1 MTNLRDTLTSADKK
15 PAVVADLG
23 VLVENEVSGLGGLTG
38 IAAKAAYAAAKA
50 KDSNIAQRAGGA
62 YLGTLADALDP
73 FWSSFTSSGGG
84 DFGAYLAQRE
94 AEVAPALQR
103 AMEAEAP
110 AAGSQR
116 AMFDRFKPQAVKV
129 LTGALPRL
137 GALVQKH
144 AS

>member
-1 MTNLRDTLTSADKK
+1 MTTLRDTLTSPDRK

-23 VLVENEVSGLGGLTG
+23 ALIENEVQGMSGLTG
-38 IAAKAAYAAAKA
+38 IAAKAAYAAAKTRNP
-50 KDSNIAQRAGGA
+50 NIAQRAGGA
-62 YLGTLADALDP
+62 YLGALADAIDP
-73 FWSSFTSSGGG
+73 FWSQFTASGGG
-84 DFGAYLAQRE
+84 DFGAYLAQRSD
-94 AEVAPALQR
+94 EVSPALQR
-103 AMEAEAP
+103 AMDAEAP

-116 AMFDRFKPQAVKV
+116 AMYDRFKPQAVKV